1 MLEQRYVIVDVRCK
15 SGDIFTDILD
25 AGTAEKDAR
34 AKLESSYSYLTKEEQ
49 KDSMMTLALIAVADG
64 DRIITTEDGEAEEA
78 AANGWQTISGY
89 TPIAEMGAA
98 KE

>member
-1 MLEQRYVIVDVRCK
+1 MLEQRYVIVDVRCE
-15 SGDIFTDILD
+15 SGDIFMDILD
-25 AGTAEKDAR
+25 AGTTEKDAR

-89 TPIAEMGAA
+89 TPSAEMGAV